1 MSEYL
6 YLYSF
11 VYLRQNSSSSILFNV
26 FNRKRLISNSPVIND
41 ILYRIEKTN
50 LTYKGCFLSRSENQ
64 DPTVLDFLQKII
76 EYSFGGLLSVNR
88 GENPIQFPSDIY
100 VQGFTRK
107 DNELAKKF
115 FDKDLNKYK
124 GKKFKLFE
132 ERVSKKLLNNFI
144 SLTLYMSSISDDRY
158 KNVSNQYR
166 FPIYSENCKSL
177 DVENVLEWIFPNKP
191 KILNLIIGDLDDKI
205 FEKIE
210 DLLSLNI
217 PEIRIYVLSCNFDK
231 NRFFKLK
238 ERICKIYMWHLSD
251 FSNEFKIEC
260 LDDGIIHYC
269 LCKDEDDVSTFE
281 DLDKGNTMFIVP
293 YYDGTNSS
301 FVKKYLSFDV
311 EELLDKVKD
320 EICIRTNSI
329 INSNIFGEIRI
340 TVEGD
345 IYTDINGCK
354 LGNIANI
361 SLINSIRFELLRYRN
376 WFITRKD
383 CSCSNCLYSDICPPL
398 FDIENYMREIKF
410 CENIPLNSNC

>member
-132 ERVSKKLLNNFI
+132 ERVCKKLLNNFI
-144 SLTLYMSSISDDRY
+144 SLTLYMTSISDDRY
-158 KNVSNQYR
+158 KNVSNQ
-166 FPIYSENCKSL
+166 
-177 DVENVLEWIFPNKP
+177 
-191 KILNLIIGDLDDKI
+191 
-205 FEKIE
+205 
-210 DLLSLNI
+210 
-217 PEIRIYVLSCNFDK
+217 
-231 NRFFKLK
+231 
-238 ERICKIYMWHLSD
+238 
-251 FSNEFKIEC
+251 
-260 LDDGIIHYC
+260 
-269 LCKDEDDVSTFE
+269 
-281 DLDKGNTMFIVP
+281 
-293 YYDGTNSS
+293 
-301 FVKKYLSFDV
+301 
-311 EELLDKVKD
+311 
-320 EICIRTNSI
+320 
-329 INSNIFGEIRI
+329 
-340 TVEGD
+340 
-345 IYTDINGCK
+345 
-354 LGNIANI
+354 
-361 SLINSIRFELLRYRN
+361 
-376 WFITRKD
+376 
-383 CSCSNCLYSDICPPL
+383 
-398 FDIENYMREIKF
+398 
-410 CENIPLNSNC
+410 